1 MWKLLGAFIQALVGG
16 AISLTEKSKRR
27 FASSSNLSTMYC
39 SVQRRLPPQPH
50 RDPVVLARGPL
61 LQQRD
66 ALAAAAVRDG
76 DEQGAHERLQG
87 AVRLQRAPAL
97 HHREVGQPH
106 QLSPGAHLLQ
116 QVSTRAANEPSRC
129 IGENFTIMERA
140 STGAFSWLK
149 APITFKTL

>member
-1 MWKLLGAFIQALVGG
+1 MK
-16 AISLTEKSKRR
+16 AIRRFQPEEGPKRR
-27 FASSSNLSTMYC
+27 LVSSSNLCTLCC

-50 RDPVVLARGPL
+50 RDPVVLARRPL

-106 QLSPGAHLLQ
+106 QLSPGPHLLQ
-116 QVSTRAANEPSRC
+116 QVSSRAANEQRTTGC
-129 IGENFTIMERA
+129 DTIIIPTVLLQTGPA
-140 STGAFSWLK
+140 SL
-149 APITFKTL
+149 